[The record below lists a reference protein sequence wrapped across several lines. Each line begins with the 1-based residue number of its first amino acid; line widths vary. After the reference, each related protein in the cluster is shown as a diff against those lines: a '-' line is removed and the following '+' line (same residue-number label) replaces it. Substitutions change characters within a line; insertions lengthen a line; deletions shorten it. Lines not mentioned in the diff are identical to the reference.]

1 VTTPLSLYQA
11 DLLKPNFFKD
21 DAQLQAMTMLQRL
34 YDDLSNAKTQSV
46 KKSSFLQRVLG
57 SHKVNKSN
65 IKGLYFYGGVGRG
78 KTYLVDLFF
87 NSLEGERKQRLHF
100 HHFMLQV
107 HQQLTVLQGQA
118 NPLKEIAKQFAEKT
132 DVICFDE
139 FFVEDITDAM
149 ILAGM
154 FEALFEEGVVLVA
167 TSNIH
172 PDNLYKNGLQRARF
186 LPAIDLINEHCEVFN
201 LDGGKD
207 YRLGRLIEAE
217 IFHYPLDDNASAQ
230 IKNTFETL
238 ATGEKQYGQII
249 TVNNRDI
256 NTIATSCDALS
267 IEFNDLCDGP
277 RSVHD
282 YIELAI
288 LYRTVLIANIPQ
300 MTEQHNDLTRRFI
313 ALVDEFYDRN
323 VVLIIS
329 AEVDVLAL
337 YQGERLA
344 FEFQRCVSRLL
355 EMQSKAYL
363 SQAHH
368 IDI

>member
-1 VTTPLSLYQA
+1 VTPLSLYQA
-11 DLLKPNFFKD
+11 DLLKPTFFSD
-21 DAQLQAMTMLQRL
+21 NAQLQAITMLQRL
-34 YDDLSNAKTQSV
+34 YDELLQNQTKST
-46 KKSSFLQRVLG
+46 KKSSLLQRLF
-57 SHKVNKSN
+57 SSSTAHKAV

-78 KTYLVDLFF
+78 KTYLMDLFF
-87 NSLEGERKQRLHF
+87 HSIKSERKQRLHF

-107 HQQLTVLQGQA
+107 HKQLTTLQGQVD
-118 NPLKEIAKQFAEKT
+118 PLKEIAKQFASKT
-132 DVICFDE
+132 DIICFDE

-154 FEALFEEGVVLVA
+154 FEALFSEGVVLVA

-172 PDNLYKNGLQRARF
+172 PNHLYRNGLQRARF
-186 LPAIDLINEHCEVFN
+186 LPAIDLINQHCEIFN

-217 IFHYPLDDNASAQ
+217 IYHYPLDQEAILQ
-230 IKNTFETL
+230 IQNSFETF
-238 ATGEKQYGQII
+238 AAGDKEYNQKIM
-249 TVNNRDI
+249 I
-256 NTIATSCDALS
+256 NDRPLSSIAVSQDALS
-267 IEFNDLCDGP
+267 IEFSELCDGP

-288 LYRTVLIANIPQ
+288 VYRTILVSNIPK
-300 MTEQHNDLTRRFI
+300 MDDQHNDLTRRFI
-313 ALVDEFYDRN
+313 AMVDEFYDRN

-329 AEVDVLAL
+329 AEVDVLSL
-337 YQGERLA
+337 YHGTRLA

-368 IDI
+368 LDI

>member
-1 VTTPLSLYQA
+1 MTPLSLYQA
-11 DLLKPNFFKD
+11 DLLKPTFFAD
-21 DAQLQAMTMLQRL
+21 DAQLEAITMLQRL
-34 YDDLSNAKTQSV
+34 YDELSENQLTPV
-46 KKSSFLQRVLG
+46 KKQSFIQRLFKTEKNLG
-57 SHKVNKSN
+57 AS
-65 IKGLYFYGGVGRG
+65 IQGLYFYGGVGRG

-87 NSLEGERKQRLHF
+87 HSLKGERKQRLHF
-100 HHFMLQV
+100 HHFMLHV
-107 HQQLTVLQGQA
+107 HKELTKLQGEVD
-118 NPLKEIAKQFAEKT
+118 PLKKIAKQLASET

-139 FFVEDITDAM
+139 FFVDDITDAM
-149 ILAGM
+149 ILGGM
-154 FEALFEEGVVLVA
+154 FEALFAEGVVLVA

-186 LPAIDLINEHCEVFN
+186 LPAIDLINQHCDVFN

-217 IFHYPLDDNASAQ
+217 IYHYPLDDKALLQ

-238 ATGEKQYGQII
+238 ATGDKLYGKEI
-249 TVNNRDI
+249 TINNRPLT
-256 NTIATSCDALS
+256 TIATSIDTLS
-267 IEFNDLCDGP
+267 IEFNELCDGP

-288 LYRTVLIANIPQ
+288 LYRTVLVANIPQ
-300 MTEQHNDLTRRFI
+300 MLSQHNDLCRRFI
-313 ALVDEFYDRN
+313 AMIDEFYDRN
-323 VVLIIS
+323 VVVIMS
-329 AEVDVLAL
+329 AEVNVMDL
-337 YQGERLA
+337 YQGTLLS

-363 SQAHH
+363 SKAHH

>member
-1 VTTPLSLYQA
+1 MTPLSLYQA
-11 DLLKPNFFKD
+11 DLLKPTFFAD
-21 DAQLQAMTMLQRL
+21 DAQLQAITMLQRL
-34 YDDLSNAKTQSV
+34 YDELSQNQTKLT
-46 KKSSFLQRVLG
+46 KKSSLLQRLF
-57 SHKVNKSN
+57 KTKTEPKAT

-87 NSLEGERKQRLHF
+87 HSIKSERKQRLHF

-107 HQQLTVLQGQA
+107 HKQLTILQGQVD
-118 NPLKEIAKQFAEKT
+118 PLKEIAKQFASKT
-132 DVICFDE
+132 DIICFDE

-154 FEALFEEGVVLVA
+154 FEALFAEGVVLVA

-172 PDNLYKNGLQRARF
+172 PDHLYRNGLQRARF
-186 LPAIDLINEHCEVFN
+186 LPAIDLINQHCEIFN

-217 IFHYPLDDNASAQ
+217 IYHYPLGQAAILQ
-230 IKNTFETL
+230 IQSSFETF
-238 ATGEKQYGQII
+238 AAGDKEYKQTII
-249 TVNNRDI
+249 I
-256 NTIATSCDALS
+256 NDRPLTTIACSKDTLS
-267 IEFNDLCDGP
+267 IEFSELCDGP

-288 LYRTVLIANIPQ
+288 LYRTVLVSNIPK
-300 MTEQHNDLTRRFI
+300 MDDQHNDLTRRFI
-313 ALVDEFYDRN
+313 AMVDEFYDRN

-329 AEVDVLAL
+329 AEVEVLSL
-337 YQGERLA
+337 YHGTRLA

-363 SQAHH
+363 SKAHH
-368 IDI
+368 LDI

>member
-1 VTTPLSLYQA
+1 VTPLSLYQA
-11 DLLKPNFFKD
+11 DLLKPSFFAD
-21 DAQLQAMTMLQRL
+21 DAQLQAITKLQRL
-34 YDDLSNAKTQSV
+34 YDELLQNQTKPA
-46 KKSSFLQRVLG
+46 KKSSLLQRLFR
-57 SHKVNKSN
+57 SN
-65 IKGLYFYGGVGRG
+65 SEAKGAIKGLYFYGGVGRG

-87 NSLEGERKQRLHF
+87 HSIKSERKQRLHF

-107 HQQLTVLQGQA
+107 HKQLTILQGQVD
-118 NPLKEIAKQFAEKT
+118 PLKEIAKQFASKT
-132 DVICFDE
+132 DIICFDE

-154 FEALFEEGVVLVA
+154 FEALFAEGVVLVA

-172 PDNLYKNGLQRARF
+172 PDHLYRNGLQRARF
-186 LPAIDLINEHCEVFN
+186 LPAIDLINQHCEIFN

-217 IFHYPLDDNASAQ
+217 IYHYPLDQNALLQ
-230 IKNTFETL
+230 IENSFEIF
-238 ATGEKQYGQII
+238 AGGDKEYNQII
-249 TVNNRDI
+249 II
-256 NTIATSCDALS
+256 NDRPLTSIAFSQDTLS
-267 IEFNDLCDGP
+267 IEFSELCDGP

-288 LYRTVLIANIPQ
+288 LYRTVLVSNIPK
-300 MTEQHNDLTRRFI
+300 MDDQHNDLTRRFI
-313 ALVDEFYDRN
+313 AMVDEFYDRN
-323 VVLIIS
+323 VVLIMS
-329 AEVDVLAL
+329 AEVDVLSL
-337 YQGERLA
+337 YHGTRLA

-368 IDI
+368 IDL